1 MWGLGRTGSSGSN
14 GSGDYA
20 IAFSTTKL
28 GEALKGDRLSP
39 LLAAVIEATEEAVLN
54 SLFMARTLEG
64 NGLRVEVLPVDKVV
78 MEWKR
83 RNAQ

>member
-1 MWGLGRTGSSGSN
+1 
-14 GSGDYA
+14 
-20 IAFSTTKL
+20 
-28 GEALKGDRLSP
+28 
-39 LLAAVIEATEEAVLN
+39 VIEATEEAVLN

>member
-20 IAFSTTKL
+20 IAFSTAKL